1 MTVVQRGKIRPEIVR
16 AVNEMLLDVENDTG
30 AQDLA
35 VDFSANG
42 GLRHAGKNP
51 PLCHLYCIG

>member
-35 VDFSANG
+35 VDLPVNG
-42 GLRHAGKNP
+42 VLLHAGKNLS
-51 PLCHLYCIG
+51 LCYLYCIG